1 MMMHGYAYVL
11 QEECCFAHGVQRCSS
26 EDVLWEMFIET
37 SILISFEIRLDGFTW
52 RWTPHVHRDG
62 RIVFTTTSG
71 LISWGKCVWRLEDCL
86 HNNYI
91 AIEFPSY
98 FLFWVLFLHFLRI
111 LIDFYRTTALG
122 CYILHFFSLGLILR
136 TTATSN
142 RVFLC
147 FSHFWVIS
155 FLGQIDGVFYMI
167 SALQASCP
175 IHWVR
180 IYIYQVRSTSTSTRG
195 LLYK

>member
-1 MMMHGYAYVL
+1 ML
-11 QEECCFAHGVQRCSS
+11 F
-26 EDVLWEMFIET
+26 
-37 SILISFEIRLDGFTW
+37 DGFPGGNVYGDW
-52 RWTPHVHRDG
+52 
-62 RIVFTTTSG
+62 RIVYTIT
-71 LISWGKCVWRLEDCL
+71 ISWSSFL
-86 HNNYI
+86 HI
-91 AIEFPSY
+91 S
-98 FLFWVLFLHFLRI
+98 LFWVFFLHFLRI

-136 TTATSN
+136 TTATSD
-142 RVFLC
+142 RVFLG

-180 IYIYQVRSTSTSTRG
+180 FYIYQVRSTSWDSDFCRVSTVMYSIVHFYPIAYKRMV
-195 LLYK
+195 LYAQGGVC